1 MKMIKVDV
9 INRTITYSDGVNDWV
24 SPASELD
31 IRDAM
36 KTIKKE
42 STEQFS
48 EEEEPDFYVV
58 KRTRKIDIKKT
69 VVEWCNSG
77 RNGWTYKASKRGRF
91 DSKQE
96 AQQVAKIQDGRV
108 VPVFCKTSTSESKMR
123 ERSSTW
129 VLKRLAEGKVVMI
142 ERDDGPPAFYRWKDS
157 DDDSRLELRFECET
171 KWTEWGNFPSV
182 HGKVMCRIAKSEEV
196 PK

>member
-9 INRTITYSDGVNDWV
+9 INRTITYSDGVLDWV

-31 IRDAM
+31 IRAAM
-36 KTIKKE
+36 KMIKKE

-58 KRTRKIDIKKT
+58 KRTRKIDTKKT
-69 VVEWCNSG
+69 VVEWCND
-77 RNGWTYKASKRGRF
+77 NGWTHEISKRGRF
-91 DSKQE
+91 TSEQE
-96 AQQVAKIQDGRV
+96 ALKVVERHGGRV
-108 VPVFCKTSTSESKMR
+108 FPVFCKSRRSEPKMR
-123 ERSSTW
+123 ERSSAW

-182 HGKVMCRIAKSEEV
+182 HGKVMCRVAKSEEV